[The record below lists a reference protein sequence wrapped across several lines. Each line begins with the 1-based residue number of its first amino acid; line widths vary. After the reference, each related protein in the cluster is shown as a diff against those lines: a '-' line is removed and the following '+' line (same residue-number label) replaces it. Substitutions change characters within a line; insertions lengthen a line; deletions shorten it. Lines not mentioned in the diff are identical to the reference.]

1 MHLVGLNQFMG
12 SQPILFDKSN
22 GNTYL
27 NEQKTCTD
35 SLKEITYYYKMK
47 DNINLDSTTAESMND
62 NTNVDSTIA
71 ESMNA
76 RS

>member
-12 SQPILFDKSN
+12 PKPFLLDKSN

-35 SLKEITYYYKMK
+35 SLKEITHYYKNEGQHK
-47 DNINLDSTTAESMND
+47 LRQYNSRVNE
-62 NTNVDSTIA
+62 
-71 ESMNA
+71 
-76 RS
+76 